1 MGFLNFKIS
10 SSNKTL
16 TLQSKSTEAD
26 EVDIRI
32 PQKDTVLGASS
43 NNLSVSSPA
52 SRSPSLKKTPTTP
65 VLTEREIDKVF
76 DTIKVIEDPDEK
88 SQSSNSKPPKEKK
101 CLVSFGEANKFAN
114 INVRGSVEEAIQL
127 CKQIFNIDES
137 TSVRLDV
144 YDPKVEV
151 YVVADSMKQI
161 KSCKEKLS
169 SKPIKLR
176 MELNKPLI
184 SFEEQMGWIE
194 MKLLGSGAFGE
205 VKMVYDKIH
214 SKTMAVKKIHVSKG
228 VSTNS
233 LQYENDQNFS
243 KKNTRKKLKRK
254 FR

>member
-1 MGFLNFKIS
+1 MVRLLNFINIS

-16 TLQSKSTEAD
+16 TLQSKSAEAD

-32 PQKDTVLGASS
+32 PQRDTVLGGSS
-43 NNLSVSSPA
+43 NNLSGSSPSA
-52 SRSPSLKKTPTTP
+52 RSPSLKKQTPTTP
-65 VLTEREIDKVF
+65 ILTEREIEKVF
-76 DTIKVIEDPDEK
+76 DTIKIIDDPDEK
-88 SQSSNSKPPKEKK
+88 SQSSNKPPKEKK

-114 INVRGSVEEAIQL
+114 INMRGSVEDAMQI

-151 YVVADSMKQI
+151 YVVAETMNQI

-176 MELNKPLI
+176 LELNKPLV

-228 VSTNS
+228 VSIAI
-233 LQYENDQNFS
+233 
-243 KKNTRKKLKRK
+243 
-254 FR
+254 